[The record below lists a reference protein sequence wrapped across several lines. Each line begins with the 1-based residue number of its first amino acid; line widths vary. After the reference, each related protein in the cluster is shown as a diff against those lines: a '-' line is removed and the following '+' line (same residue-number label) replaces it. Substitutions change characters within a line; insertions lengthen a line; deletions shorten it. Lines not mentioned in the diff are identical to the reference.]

1 MRSTNATVF
10 LALLLSFAPSLDVL
24 ATTGEAPDTVYVD
37 GDRATVIGFLPPS
50 MNNPRDGDA
59 REAHDLVARAIA
71 EAKRCLG
78 EDYANYRV
86 VFAEHAVVR
95 SQGREQPL
103 ELGTV
108 RSLVGALLVGP
119 DSPNARVL
127 FAGGGPE
134 ALSRMLDPA
143 ATEYFGRECS
153 R

>member
-1 MRSTNATVF
+1 MPSTNASIF
-10 LALLLSFAPSLDVL
+10 LALLLSIAPSLDVH
-24 ATTGEAPDTVYVD
+24 ATGAEPPDTIYVD
-37 GDRATVIGFLPPS
+37 GDKATVIGFLPPS

-59 REAHDLVARAIA
+59 REAHELVARAIA
-71 EAKRCLG
+71 NAKLCLG

-95 SQGREQPL
+95 SHGHEQPL

-119 DSPNARVL
+119 ESPNARVL